1 MISSL
6 LKTSNNTTL
15 YRPEMDTWA
24 SGYGGS
30 KCKRDPP
37 KGVSSGIKSVVDV
50 GDIIHKKRNVID
62 SKINENISK
71 YTKGV
76 DYMKYQQTL
85 NNKTLMSTSNTSS
98 TESKIS
104 IENNLFKDLMTVDS
118 NYDKHLLNPKK
129 RQGKIVVNA
138 QSNKNEYS
146 STDKNIRNTKIQL
159 TNKPAIKRNAIKT
172 QEKDTIRHKNVLF
185 SLAQGVNTNMESK
198 HTTCID
204 LNDNYKTI
212 DTGNFIIN
220 KMRSKADSNKTL
232 NIDLN
237 DYRNKNTDYHINDR
251 VNTHLDTK
259 ESYSV
264 DKTDYTHNNIELSER
279 PNASSEATHIYKD
292 DSKTTYATVEK
303 FSVKETNQPVYENF
317 ETSKL
322 PQHYKHQNNNAQ
334 HYTSGNLN
342 NLDLSSFSM
351 RADSVRPKN

>member
-15 YRPEMDTWA
+15 YRPEMETWA

-37 KGVSSGIKSVVDV
+37 KGISSGIKSFVDV

-62 SKINENISK
+62 SKINENILK
-71 YTKGV
+71 YNKGI
-76 DYMKYQQTL
+76 DYMKYEQTL
-85 NNKTLMSTSNTSS
+85 NNKTLMSTSDNASV
-98 TESKIS
+98 ESKGS
-104 IENNLFKDLMTVDS
+104 IENNIFKDLMTVDS
-118 NYDKHLLNPKK
+118 NYDIHLLNPKK

-159 TNKPAIKRNAIKT
+159 KNKPAIKRNAVKT
-172 QEKDTIRHKNVLF
+172 QQKDTIRHKNVLF
-185 SLAQGVNTNMESK
+185 SLSQGVNTNMDSK

-220 KMRSKADSNKTL
+220 KMRSKVESNKTL

-237 DYRNKNTDYHINDR
+237 NYRNKNTDYHINNR
-251 VNTHLDTK
+251 VNTQLDSK

-279 PNASSEATHIYKD
+279 PDVSSEATHIYKD
-292 DSKTTYATVEK
+292 DSKTTYANVEK
-303 FSVKETNQPVYENF
+303 FSVKQTNQPVYENF

-322 PQHYKHQNNNAQ
+322 PQHYNYKNNNAE

-351 RADSVRPKN
+351 TADSVRHKN